1 MPPFLQSVLQP
12 HGVEASAVLPLA
24 WVLFVGGGAVFA
36 VVMLLAAWAVW
47 GGRRG
52 WLAERRTVVFG
63 GIAFPAV
70 VLLALLVYSLLASS
84 RMHSALHGAPPA
96 LRIEVVGEQW
106 WWRIHY
112 LGGDGKLDF
121 AAANEIHIPVGE
133 TVELA
138 LRSADVLHSLWVP
151 ALAGKLDMVPGKIN
165 RLRLR
170 ADRAGVFRGQCAE
183 YCGGPHAQM
192 AFFVVAV
199 ERPRFDA
206 WAAAQRAPAAASNP
220 QFEARCA
227 ACHAVRGTPAAGV
240 LGPDLTHVGSRL
252 SLGAGILPNNVGTA
266 AAWIATS
273 QHLKPGNLM
282 PAFDA

>member
-1 MPPFLQSVLQP
+1 M
-12 HGVEASAVLPLA
+12 LPLT
-24 WVLFVGGGAVFA
+24 WVLFVGGAAVFA
-36 VVMLLAAWAVW
+36 VVMFLAAWAIW
-47 GGRRG
+47 GRRRS
-52 WLAERRTVVFG
+52 WLAQRRAVVFG

-84 RMHSALHGAPPA
+84 RMHSALHATSPA
-96 LRIEVVGEQW
+96 LRIEVIGEQW

-112 LGGDGKLDF
+112 LGSHGGLDF

-133 TVELA
+133 TVELT

-151 ALAGKLDMVPGKIN
+151 ALAGKLDMVPGKDN

-199 ERPRFDA
+199 ERPRFEA
-206 WAAAQRAPAAASNP
+206 WQAAQRAPATVSNP
-220 QFEARCA
+220 HFESRCA

-252 SLGAGILPNNVGTA
+252 SLGAGILPNDADTA
-266 AAWIATS
+266 AKWIAGS

-282 PAFDA
+282 PAFDALQPSELQSLAHYLESLQ